1 MAKAQVPITVLV
13 AAVGGQGGQLFSQW
27 LFDAAKIAGFA
38 PVGVGLPGLSQREG
52 ATVYYLEFF
61 ARPEETAF
69 FSPFP
74 EKGRVQ
80 VLIGLELLELL
91 RALREGYLADDGAII
106 GSTHRVLTADEKLP
120 LKGGFITAEQV
131 LPLLQQMGRRCV
143 VFDAVQ
149 AAGLA
154 GLSERAANAI
164 LFGALAASGILPFPP
179 DAFRRAIEHYGVA
192 VAFNLRAFE
201 FGMRFREW
209 QAQLRASDGA
219 AADEWASLPEPKL
232 PTDIQRRMETLSVDD
247 ELAMTLRYAARW
259 LCHYQDA
266 RYFAKYLDK
275 VQAIYEQERGRD
287 GDLLVTKEVARILA
301 LRMAYEDAVRVAQL
315 KTERQRFAR
324 LRKEHRLSDDTVY
337 RVVDFFSPDWDELT
351 GLLPLRMTNDQCIND
366 QCGNDQCH
374 NDQCHNDQ
382 CGNDQWAMPLLP
394 SQAEELRRPALQL
407 RVETSSLSGYLLVR
421 ALLLFKPLRPY
432 SRRFRKEWAA
442 IEAWLEAVR
451 EAMDV
456 DRDLAFLVARSGEM
470 VRGYGRTR
478 RKTLAAW
485 HAFTAFLKTL
495 QRQGLP
501 MAEIVS
507 LGEQFLALA
516 MSGPQGAEQAWHFA
530 VETLRSLPSSVN
542 SLSQKSDE
550 PP

>member
-1 MAKAQVPITVLV
+1 MANEQVPITVLV

-91 RALREGYLADDGAII
+91 RALREGYLADDGANV

-266 RYFAKYLDK
+266 RYFARYLDK

-351 GLLPLRMTNDQCIND
+351 GLLPLRMT
-366 QCGNDQCH
+366 
-374 NDQCHNDQ
+374 NDQ

-485 HAFTAFLKTL
+485 HAFMAFLKTL

-542 SLSQKSDE
+542 SLSPKSGE
-550 PP
+550 SP

>member
-1 MAKAQVPITVLV
+1 MAKTKAPITVLI
-13 AAVGGQGGQLFSQW
+13 AAVGGQGGQLFAQW

-61 ARPEETAF
+61 ARPEETVL

-91 RALREGYLADDGAII
+91 RVLREGYLADDGAVV

-120 LKGGFITAEQV
+120 LKGGFVTAEQAM
-131 LPLLQQMGRRCV
+131 PLLRRGAKHCV

-164 LFGALAASGILPFPP
+164 LFGALAVSGILPFPP
-179 DAFRRAIEHYGVA
+179 DAFRHAIEHYGVA

-201 FGMRFREW
+201 FGMRFQEW
-209 QAQLRASDGA
+209 QAQLRESDDA

-266 RYFAKYLDK
+266 HYFARYLDC
-275 VQAIYEQERGRD
+275 VQDIYERDAGRETRDERQENF
-287 GDLLVTKEVARILA
+287 LVTKEVARILA

-315 KTERQRFAR
+315 KTQRQRFER
-324 LRKEHRLSDDTVY
+324 LRKEHRISEDTVY

-351 GLLPLRMTNDQCIND
+351 GLLPFGTGGRGTREAADNE
-366 QCGNDQCH
+366 
-374 NDQCHNDQ
+374 
-382 CGNDQWAMPLLP
+382 LP
-394 SQAEELRRPALQL
+394 ELPTQAEELRRPSLQL
-407 RVETSSLSGYLLVR
+407 RVETSSLTGFFLLK
-421 ALLLFKPLRPY
+421 LLQWLKPWRPY
-432 SRRFRKEWAA
+432 SQRFKREWAA
-442 IEAWLEAVR
+442 ITEWLDAVKQ
-451 EAMDV
+451 ALDK
-456 DRDLAFLVARSGEM
+456 DYDLAFLIARSGEM

-478 RKTLAAW
+478 RKTLSAW
-485 HAFTAFLKTL
+485 RAFVAFLNAL
-495 QRQGLP
+495 QQRGLP
-501 MAEIVS
+501 MGQIVD
-507 LGEQFLALA
+507 LGERFLSLA
-516 MSGPQGAEQAWHFA
+516 MSGPGGAERAWQFA
-530 VETLRSLPSSVN
+530 AETLHLRLSSVN
-542 SLSQKSDE
+542 PPSQRSGE
-550 PP
+550 PL

>member
-1 MAKAQVPITVLV
+1 MANEQVPITVLV

-52 ATVYYLEFF
+52 ATTYYLEFF
-61 ARPEETAF
+61 ANPEETSL

-74 EKGRVQ
+74 GKGQVQ
-80 VLIGLELLELL
+80 ILIGLELLELL
-91 RALREGYLADDGAII
+91 RAIQSGYLSTDGVII

-120 LKGGFITAEQV
+120 IKGGFVTEQQALPILYRTARQ
-131 LPLLQQMGRRCV
+131 CI
-143 VFDAVQ
+143 VFDAVK
-149 AAGLA
+149 AATFA

-164 LFGALAASGILPFPP
+164 LLGALAASEVLPFPT
-179 DAFRRAIEHYGVA
+179 DAFRKAIEHYGVA
-192 VAFNLRAFE
+192 VNFNLRAFE
-201 FGMRFREW
+201 FGLKYREW
-209 QAQLRASDGA
+209 SDKLNQL
-219 AADEWASLPEPKL
+219 ADEPASEWEQIPEPNLPEAVLRK
-232 PTDIQRRMETLSVDD
+232 MEALSLDD

-266 RYFAKYLDK
+266 RYFARYLDK

-366 QCGNDQCH
+366 QCV

-485 HAFTAFLKTL
+485 HAFMAFLKTL

>member
-1 MAKAQVPITVLV
+1 V

-91 RALREGYLADDGAII
+91 RALREGYLADDGAVV

-232 PTDIQRRMETLSVDD
+232 PIDIQRRMETLSVDD

-366 QCGNDQCH
+366 QCV

-485 HAFTAFLKTL
+485 HAFMAFLKTL